1 MMFDRSLISR
11 WVRKADVTTLAQ
23 EEDADDTGVENYLG
37 DIPSLHADDK
47 DKLRYII
54 ECPELRTWLTAPTS
68 RVLIIDA
75 ETPPDDLANPVACGS
90 AVLASALATSRG
102 DLFVLSYMCAY
113 RACGNKPVA
122 SSSPALLVRSLA
134 AQLLLQVADKELD
147 VDLSFLMDRD
157 YRRYSRKTLSGA
169 LNLLGR
175 LLQKLPAGET
185 VVMVIDSVSHLPG
198 TLHEGAEDM
207 KNLLETID
215 GSQAIVKVLMTLP
228 GPPHLAEVERNQWP
242 VLYVPDF
249 VNEEDDDVSAE
260 LLEHY
265 IEGLVDEFRVTRQR
279 ALAKEEQDYLQMV
292 IDDSESNTSAA
303 E

>member
-1 MMFDRSLISR
+1 M
-11 WVRKADVTTLAQ
+11 AQ
-23 EEDADDTGVENYLG
+23 EEDTDETGIEGYLQ
-37 DIPSLHADDK
+37 DIPSLETDDK
-47 DKLRYII
+47 DKMRFII
-54 ECPELRTWLTAPTS
+54 ECAELRLWLTAPTS

-75 ETPPDDLANPVACGS
+75 ETPPDELTNPVACGS
-90 AVLASALATSRG
+90 AVLANALATSGG

-113 RACGNKPVA
+113 RACGNNLA
-122 SSSPALLVRSLA
+122 SNNPALLVRSLA
-134 AQLLLQVADKELD
+134 AQLLLQIADKELD
-147 VDLSFLMDRD
+147 VDLSFLMDKD
-157 YRRYSRKTLSGA
+157 YRRYSRKTLSGS

-185 VVMVIDSVSHLPG
+185 VIIIIDSVSHLPG

-215 GSQAIVKVLMTLP
+215 GSEAIVKVLMTLP

-249 VNEEDDDVSAE
+249 LNGWTDDVSAN
-260 LLEHY
+260 LLEHH
-265 IEGLVDEFRVTRQR
+265 IEGLVSEFRFARQR
-279 ALAKEEQDYLQMV
+279 ALAKEEQEYLQMV
-292 IDDSESNTSAA
+292 IDDTESNTSAA